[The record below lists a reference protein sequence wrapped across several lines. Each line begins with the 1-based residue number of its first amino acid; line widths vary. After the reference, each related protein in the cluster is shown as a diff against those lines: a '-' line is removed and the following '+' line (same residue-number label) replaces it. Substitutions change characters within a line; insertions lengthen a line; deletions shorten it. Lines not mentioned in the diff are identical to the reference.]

1 MPTLSP
7 FAQKHIQAVTGGLLS
22 TAQYTPVVFNNLT
35 NSYVN
40 CIPRATKLSISEAQV
55 QHIIK
60 ALAFYNQ
67 SVGPVMFDDY
77 DGNSQDLQK
86 MLEKINFDNINDIL
100 STHGLTM

>member
-1 MPTLSP
+1 MQQLHP

-40 CIPRATKLSISEAQV
+40 CIPRSTKLSISEAQV

-60 ALAFYNQ
+60 ALAYYRQNIGT
-67 SVGPVMFDDY
+67 VIFDDY
-77 DGNSQDLQK
+77 DGSSKDLEH
-86 MLEKINFDNINDIL
+86 MLAVIDFDNINDIL